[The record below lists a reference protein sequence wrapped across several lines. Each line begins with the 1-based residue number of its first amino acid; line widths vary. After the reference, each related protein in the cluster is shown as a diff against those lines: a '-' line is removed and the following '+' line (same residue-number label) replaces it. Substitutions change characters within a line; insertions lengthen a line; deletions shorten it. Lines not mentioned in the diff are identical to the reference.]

1 MMIMRKEQTANTPN
15 GKRLIGDTCLSPFK
29 KYGMKNRYKYIGRA
43 GSTPNTPIKPGS
55 VQYAGRLQW
64 N

>member
-1 MMIMRKEQTANTPN
+1 MMIMRKERTANTPN
-15 GKRLIGDTCLSPFK
+15 GKRLTGNTCLSPFK
-29 KYGMKNRYKYIGRA
+29 KYGIENRYKYIGWA

>member
-1 MMIMRKEQTANTPN
+1 MMIMKKGRTANTPN
-15 GKRLIGDTCLSPFK
+15 GKRLTGNTDLSPFK
-29 KYGMKNRYKYIGRA
+29 IYGIESRYKYIGRA

-55 VQYAGRLQW
+55 IQYAGLLQW